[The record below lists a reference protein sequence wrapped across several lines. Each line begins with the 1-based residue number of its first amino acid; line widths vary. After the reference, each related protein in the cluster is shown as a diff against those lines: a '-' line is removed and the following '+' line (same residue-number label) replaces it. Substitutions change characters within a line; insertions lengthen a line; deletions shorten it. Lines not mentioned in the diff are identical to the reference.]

1 VNTAQNSC
9 ENIHKKEVFLVLTDQ
24 TPIHTQFQPLFQSR
38 KNLYQ
43 LLQLLFSEQLLGEPL
58 FELKRNEEVQI
69 LLSEMNEGGRILH
82 RFFERLSEEQISRES
97 EEYRL
102 LFLGPGPL
110 AAPPWES
117 FYRSREQLLFE
128 TWTYKVREQYH
139 QFGLQF
145 VKENNE
151 PDDHLLIELEFM
163 THLCNQLL
171 QEKEAAGISM
181 MIESQMIFLEN
192 HLTKWIPHFC
202 MRLIDHTNS
211 QLYLGS
217 AMLLD
222 EFIQFDSQ
230 SLIEVKEALNNV

>member
-1 VNTAQNSC
+1 
-9 ENIHKKEVFLVLTDQ
+9 VLTCQ
-24 TPIHTQFQPLFQSR
+24 TPIHTQLQPLFRSR

-43 LLQLLFSEQLLGEPL
+43 LLQLLFSEQLLGDPL
-58 FELKRNEEVQI
+58 LELKQNEDIQG
-69 LLSEMNEGGRILH
+69 LLAEMNEGGRILH
-82 RFFERLSEEQISRES
+82 RFFERLSIEQISKERE
-97 EEYRL
+97 EHQF
-102 LFLGPGPL
+102 LFVGPGPL
-110 AAPPWES
+110 PAPPWES

-128 TWTYKVREQYH
+128 KWTYKVREQYH

-163 THLCNQLL
+163 TNLCDQLL
-171 QEKEAAGISM
+171 QEKEAAGITM
-181 MIESQMIFLEN
+181 IIESQMNFLEN
-192 HLTKWIPHFC
+192 HLTKWIPLFC

-230 SLIEVKEALNNV
+230 SLIEVKEALINV